1 MSLIGQSFTLS
12 SLATIA
18 INVFIGQVRA
28 TQHAGYAWCFYL
40 LALLSVISTL
50 LTFTSPASYDS

>member
-18 INVFIGQVRA
+18 INVWIGQVKGRLEC
-28 TQHAGYAWCFYL
+28 G
-40 LALLSVISTL
+40 V
-50 LTFTSPASYDS
+50 

>member
-18 INVFIGQVRA
+18 INVWIGQVRDR
-28 TQHAGYAWCFYL
+28 QHAGYAWCFYL
-40 LALLSVISTL
+40 LAILSLISTL
-50 LTFTSPASYDS
+50 LTCSSPTTYD